1 MQVHKAMR
9 LPKSFYKVPM
19 TQKQLKSDLFL
30 MLEIRKQWFI
40 LMHGKKMQGL
50 LLTIIKKGHPE
61 IPWVYCKLLKIKIYW
76 NEHVQ
81 KKNIDFKFDLQR

>member
-9 LPKSFYKVPM
+9 LPKSFYKVPL

-30 MLEIRKQWFI
+30 MLEIR
-40 LMHGKKMQGL
+40 
-50 LLTIIKKGHPE
+50 KKGHPE

-81 KKNIDFKFDLQR
+81 KKTLILSLTYRGKQGKGVI